1 MMPLPDHPSA
11 ADVFTQAQLRML
23 ERSIEALR
31 DKGALA
37 RLTEED
43 KMHLFCARYRD
54 LALQEDAHAPIGPS
68 PV

>member
-11 ADVFTQAQLRML
+11 ADVFTQYQLRML
-23 ERSIEALR
+23 AIEALR

>member
-11 ADVFTQAQLRML
+11 ADVFTQYQLRML
-23 ERSIEALR
+23 AIEALR

-43 KMHLFCARYRD
+43 KMHLNVAGHKIDSGMAVHEIR
-54 LALQEDAHAPIGPS
+54 S
-68 PV
+68 KS